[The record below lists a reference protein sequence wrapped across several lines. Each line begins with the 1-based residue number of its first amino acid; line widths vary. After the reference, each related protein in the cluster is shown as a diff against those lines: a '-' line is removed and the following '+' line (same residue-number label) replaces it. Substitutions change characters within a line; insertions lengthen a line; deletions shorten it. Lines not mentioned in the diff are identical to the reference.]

1 MPTRRK
7 RFKARYKVNIA
18 LKAWDIAKAG
28 SGITVRVKDKY
39 GVLGTME
46 IGQGSLR
53 WKPQYS
59 PRFKRIPWSKF
70 ADALSAL

>member
-1 MPTRRK
+1 MPTGRK
-7 RFKARYKVNIA
+7 QFKAKYKVNIA

-28 SGITVRVKDKY
+28 SGITVKVKDKH

-53 WKPQYS
+53 WKPQYG
-59 PRFKRIPWSKF
+59 PKFKRIPWSKF
-70 ADALSAL
+70 AEALSKL